1 VNRITA
7 HLFFQD
13 CETTIHVVFIF
24 LTVSVATDS
33 EAIAISPKT
42 KRNKVSRAKQFPNNY
57 RDGKWCYV
65 RNWLEL
71 AAAGG
76 KLQCSGA
83 SFLQLI

>member
-7 HLFFQD
+7 SYFFQG
-13 CETTIHVVFIF
+13 CETTIHAVFTF
-24 LTVSVATDS
+24 LTVSVAPDK
-33 EAIAISPKT
+33 EAIAILPKT

-65 RNWLEL
+65 RNRLEL

-76 KLQCSGA
+76 KLQRVA